1 MNLVIVESP
10 AKAKTIN
17 KYLGDDYI
25 VLASYGHIRDLPSKN
40 GSVDPEN
47 DFKMEWEV
55 DSFSKKYLKDIT
67 DAAKNSSKIILATDP
82 DREGEAIAWH
92 VKEYLNEKKLIK
104 DKHVERV
111 VFNEITKKA
120 VINGIENPR
129 QIEPLLVDAYM
140 ARRALDYLVGFNIS
154 PILWTKLPGSKSAGR
169 VQSVALK
176 LITEREHEIEL
187 FNPQEFWTLSVK
199 FTDNNKNQLLSSIT
213 QLDGSKIEKFSF
225 KDKAEID
232 KAIKDFKSKKFII
245 TDISS
250 KVVNRNPLGPF
261 TTSTLQ
267 QVASGKLGFGA
278 SRTMQIAQKLYQGIE
293 IEGETIGLITYM
305 RTDGTN
311 LSSDAIDS
319 FRSYI
324 KNEFGKEYLPETSI
338 NYTGKKAKNA
348 QEAHEAIR
356 PTDIMRTP
364 DIIKKYLSPDQNK
377 LYDLIWCRALS
388 SQMETAKFDRNT
400 ITISTE
406 DNQTKCKA
414 SGSVIKFDGFL
425 KILKD
430 NKKDEDE
437 EILPKMTKGPVN
449 IEALLDEQHFTQ
461 PPPRY
466 SEASLVKKLEEL
478 GIGRP
483 STYASIISVISTRG
497 YAEAINKRFHPTDRG
512 KLISA
517 FLEKLFSKYVDYN
530 FTASLENQLDE
541 ITTGKE
547 GWLKVLEMFW
557 KDFNQNVSAV
567 KEKRTRE
574 VLDLLNES
582 LGSLIFERGKDGNV
596 DRNCKLC
603 DTGSLSLKNS
613 FRGGAFIGCSNYPDC
628 KFTRPLSKAKAA
640 AQSQLAEPKF
650 IGKHDNGN
658 DMFLKN
664 GRFGPYIQYEKNEEI
679 AEKIIESKKKK
690 KKKKKN
696 DKPDNNFKNVSIP
709 KGVTLESVDLDRA
722 KFLCSL
728 PKILGI
734 NPENQKDII
743 LNSGRFGPYLKCE
756 NKSARIENVEEIFSI
771 GLNRA
776 ISLIAEAKPGRMS
789 SSIIKDLGEHPEDKK
804 PVRIMKG
811 QYGPYIKYK
820 SLNATIPEEKDPLEI
835 NMEEALILIEK
846 RKEYDKT
853 KKIKNEEKNE
863 KINNIDYVFKYSF
876 MFIY

>member
-17 KYLGDDYI
+17 KYLGENYI

-40 GSVDPEN
+40 GSVDTEN
-47 DFKMEWEV
+47 NFKMEWEV
-55 DSFSKKYLKDIT
+55 DSFSKKYLKEIT
-67 DAAKNSSKIILATDP
+67 DAAKESSKIILATDP

-104 DKHVERV
+104 DKNVERV

-120 VINGIENPR
+120 VMHGIENPR

-187 FNPQEFWTLSVK
+187 FDPQEFWTLSVN
-199 FTDNNKNQLLSSIT
+199 FNDNNNNSLLASIS
-213 QLDGSKIEKFSF
+213 QLDGQKIEKFSF
-225 KDKAEID
+225 KNKLEID
-232 KAIKDFKSKKFII
+232 KAIEKIKSKKFEISDITSKII
-245 TDISS
+245 
-250 KVVNRNPLGPF
+250 NRNPSGPF

-267 QVASGKLGFGA
+267 QVASGRLGFGA

-311 LSSDAIDS
+311 LSTDAISS
-319 FRSYI
+319 FREYI
-324 KNEFGKEYLPETSI
+324 KKEIGEEYLPESPL

-356 PTDIMRTP
+356 PTDIMRAP
-364 DIIKKYLSPDQNK
+364 DSVKKYLSPDQNK

-388 SQMETAKFDRNT
+388 SQMESAKFDRNT
-400 ITISTE
+400 ITISTN
-406 DNQTKCKA
+406 DTATICKA

-425 KILKD
+425 KIMKD
-430 NKKDEDE
+430 TKKDEDE

-449 IEALLDEQHFTQ
+449 IEKLLDEQHFTQ

-497 YAEAINKRFHPTDRG
+497 YAESINKRFHPTDRG

-530 FTASLENQLDE
+530 FTAELENQLDE

-547 GWLKVLEMFW
+547 GWIKVLEMFW
-557 KDFNQNVSAV
+557 KDFNKNVSEV
-567 KEKRTRE
+567 KEIRTRE
-574 VLDLLNES
+574 VLDLLNDS
-582 LGSLIFERGKDGNV
+582 LGSLIFERGKDGNI
-596 DRNCKLC
+596 DRKCQLC
-603 DTGSLSLKNS
+603 DNGSLSLKNS
-613 FRGGAFIGCSNYPDC
+613 FRGGAFIGCSNYPEC

-650 IGKHDNGN
+650 IGKHENGN
-658 DMFLKN
+658 DMYLKN
-664 GRFGPYIQYEKNEEI
+664 GRFGPYLQYEKVEEKLEEI
-679 AEKIIESKKKK
+679 AETKKKK
-690 KKKKKN
+690 KKTKKKKN
-696 DKPDNNFKNVSIP
+696 LKEDNNFKNVSIP
-709 KGVTLESVDLDRA
+709 KGITLESVDLDRA

-728 PKILGI
+728 PKSLGI
-734 NPENQKDII
+734 NPDNQKDII
-743 LNSGRFGPYLKCE
+743 LNSGRFGPYLKCD

-776 ISLIAEAKPGRMS
+776 ITLIAEAKPGRMS

-820 SLNATIPEEKDPLEI
+820 SLNATIPEEKDPLEL

-846 RKEYDKT
+846 RKEYDKN
-853 KKIKNEEKNE
+853 KKSKK
-863 KINNIDYVFKYSF
+863 KKKGK
-876 MFIY
+876 

>member
-17 KYLGDDYI
+17 KYLGADYK

-40 GSVDPEN
+40 GSVDPDQN
-47 DFKMEWEV
+47 FKMEWEV
-55 DSFSKKYLKDIT
+55 DSFSKKYLKEIT
-67 DAAKNSSKIILATDP
+67 DAAKDSSKIILATDP

-92 VKEYLNEKKLIK
+92 VKEYLNEKKLLK
-104 DKHVERV
+104 DKEIERV

-120 VINGIENPR
+120 VIHGIENPR

-176 LITEREHEIEL
+176 LITEREHQIES
-187 FNPQEFWTLSVK
+187 FKPEEFWTLSVK
-199 FTDNNKNQLLSSIT
+199 FNDNKKQNITASIS
-213 QLDGSKIEKFSF
+213 QLDNKKIEKFSF
-225 KDKAEID
+225 KNKDEIN
-232 KAIKDFKSKKFII
+232 KAISNINKKNFDI

-250 KVVNRNPLGPF
+250 KIISRNPSGPF

-267 QVASGKLGFGA
+267 QTASSRLGFGA

-311 LSSDAIDS
+311 LSKDAVS
-319 FRSYI
+319 TFRDYI
-324 KNEFGKEYLPETSI
+324 KKEIGNEYLPENI
-338 NYTGKKAKNA
+338 LNYSGKKAKNA

-356 PTDIMRTP
+356 PTDIIRTP
-364 DIIKKYLSPDQNK
+364 QSVKKYLSPDQNK
-377 LYDLIWCRALS
+377 LYDLIWSRALS
-388 SQMETAKFDRNT
+388 SQMESAKFDRNT
-400 ITISTE
+400 ITITS
-406 DNQTKCKA
+406 DNNDTICKA
-414 SGSVIKFDGFL
+414 SGSVLKFDGFL
-425 KILKD
+425 KIYNNPGKD
-430 NKKDEDE
+430 DDEN
-437 EILPKMTKGPVN
+437 ILPAMSKGPVN

-483 STYASIISVISTRG
+483 STYASIISTIANRG
-497 YAEAINKRFHPTDRG
+497 YAEILNKRFFPTDRG

-530 FTASLENQLDE
+530 FTAGLEDQLDE

-547 GWLKVLEMFW
+547 SWIKVLELFW
-557 KDFNQNVSAV
+557 KDFHNNVSEV

-574 VLDLLNES
+574 VLDLLNDS
-582 LGSLIFERGKDGNV
+582 LGDLVFDKDKEGNIV
-596 DRNCKLC
+596 RKCQLC
-603 DTGSLSLKNS
+603 SSGTLSLKNS

-640 AQSQLAEPKF
+640 AQAQLAEPKL
-650 IGKHDNGN
+650 IGKHNNGN
-658 DMFLKN
+658 DIYLKN
-664 GRFGPYIQYEKNEEI
+664 GRFGPYLQYEKILDQVEI
-679 AEKIIESKKKK
+679 EKKPKKKRKTK
-690 KKKKKN
+690 KL
-696 DKPDNNFKNVSIP
+696 KPEVNELLKNVSIP
-709 KGVTLESVDLDRA
+709 KGLSLESIDLERA
-722 KFLCSL
+722 QFLCSL
-728 PKILGI
+728 PKSLGI
-734 NPENQKDII
+734 NPDNQKEIT
-743 LNSGRFGPYLKCE
+743 LNTGRFGPYLKCE
-756 NKSARIENVEEIFSI
+756 NKSARIENIEEIFSI

-776 ISLIAEAKPGRMS
+776 VSLIAEAKPGRMS
-789 SSIIKDLGEHPEDKK
+789 SSMIKDLGEHPEDKK
-804 PVRIMKG
+804 PVRVMKG

-820 SLNATIPEEKDPLEI
+820 SLNATIPEEKDPTELT
-835 NMEEALILIEK
+835 MEEALILIEK
-846 RKEYDKT
+846 RKEYDKN
-853 KKIKNEEKNE
+853 KKKK
-863 KINNIDYVFKYSF
+863 KK
-876 MFIY
+876 

>member
-47 DFKMEWEV
+47 NFKMLWEI
-55 DSFSKKYLKDIT
+55 DSFSKKYLKEIT
-67 DAAKNSSKIILATDP
+67 DAAKDSSKIILATDP

-92 VKEYLNEKKLIK
+92 VKEFLNEKKLLK

-120 VINGIENPR
+120 VTHGIENPR

-187 FNPQEFWTLSVK
+187 FNPKEFWTLNVK
-199 FTDNNKNQLLSSIT
+199 FNDKNNNKINANIYQI
-213 QLDGSKIEKFSF
+213 DDKKIEKFTF
-225 KDKAEID
+225 KNKDEIN
-232 KAIKDFKSKKFII
+232 KAIDVIKNKKFN
-245 TDISS
+245 ISEIS
-250 KVVNRNPLGPF
+250 TKVVSRNPSGPF

-267 QVASGKLGFGA
+267 QVSSSRLGFGA
-278 SRTMQIAQKLYQGIE
+278 SRTMQIAQRLYQGIE
-293 IEGETIGLITYM
+293 IDGETIGLITYM

-311 LSSDAIDS
+311 ISKDAIEI
-319 FRSYI
+319 FRNYI
-324 KNEFGKEYLPETSI
+324 QSEYGGEYLPSEPL
-338 NYTGKKAKNA
+338 NYSGKKAKNA

-356 PTDIMRTP
+356 PTDIIRSP
-364 DIIKKYLSPDQNK
+364 DKIKKYLSTDQYK
-377 LYDLIWCRALS
+377 LYDLIWSRALS
-388 SQMETAKFDRNT
+388 SQMQSAKFDRNT
-400 ITISTE
+400 ITITSDDSKTI
-406 DNQTKCKA
+406 CKV
-414 SGSVIKFDGFL
+414 SGSVIKFDGYL
-425 KILKD
+425 KLFKD
-430 NKKDEDE
+430 QKKDDDE
-437 EILPKMTKGPVN
+437 NILPNVSKGSVS
-449 IEALLDEQHFTQ
+449 IDEFFDEQHFTQ

-497 YAEAINKRFHPTDRG
+497 YVEPINKRFHPTDRG
-512 KLISA
+512 KLITA

-530 FTASLENQLDE
+530 FTAGLENQLDE
-541 ITTGKE
+541 ITSGKE
-547 GWLKVLEMFW
+547 GWIKVLEMFW
-557 KDFNQNVSAV
+557 KDFSQNVSKV

-574 VLDLLNES
+574 VLDLLNDS
-582 LGSLIFERGKDGNV
+582 LGSLIFERNNNGDIDRKCQLCSDG
-596 DRNCKLC
+596 L
-603 DTGSLSLKNS
+603 LSLKNS
-613 FRGGAFIGCSNYPDC
+613 FRGGAFIGCSNYPEC
-628 KFTRPLSKAKAA
+628 KFTRPLSKIKAA
-640 AQSQLAEPKF
+640 QQSQLAEPKLV
-650 IGKHDNGN
+650 GKHENGN
-658 DMFLKN
+658 DIYLKN
-664 GRFGPYIQYEKNEEI
+664 GRFGPYIQYEIIPEI
-679 AEKIIESKKKK
+679 VETEIKKKT

-696 DKPDNNFKNVSIP
+696 TKENNNLKNVSIP
-709 KGVTLESVDLDRA
+709 KGISIESVDLDKA

-728 PKILGI
+728 PKSLGI
-734 NPENQKDII
+734 NPENQKEIF

-756 NKSARIENVEEIFSI
+756 NKSARIENVDEIFSI

-776 ISLIAEAKPGRMS
+776 ITLIADAKPGRMS
-789 SSIIKDLGEHPEDKK
+789 SSLIKDLGEHPEDKK

-820 SLNATIPEEKDPLEI
+820 SLNATIPEEKDPTELT
-835 NMEEALILIEK
+835 MEDALILIEK
-846 RKEYDKT
+846 RKEYDKN
-853 KKIKNEEKNE
+853 KKKK
-863 KINNIDYVFKYSF
+863 KRK
-876 MFIY
+876 